1 MNWID
6 SFQISVNGL
15 LSHVAEAASVV
26 HQGSV
31 ICPISFAIYANDLA
45 HNLTIDNLLYTDDDK
60 LIALEGNRLQPPSP
74 FSKAPWA
81 LVPNGPRVTFQPCQK
96 PSRWRYPRSC
106 YIRINN

>member
-15 LSHVAEAASVV
+15 LSQVAEAASVV

-31 ICPISFAIYANDLA
+31 IGPIPFAIYANDLA

-60 LIALEGNRLQPPSP
+60 LIALEGNRLQPPPPPSP
-74 FSKAPWA
+74 K
-81 LVPNGPRVTFQPCQK
+81 LLGR
-96 PSRWRYPRSC
+96 
-106 YIRINN
+106 